1 MLDQAH
7 YRGAAFRIRNGGYVA
22 LWLVHQQIDVAFRAM
37 QELAIHFDVVAI
49 KISLG
54 AEFGDDLAIHG
65 DAALRDQLFGFA
77 ARSYAC
83 GGDDFL

>member
-1 MLDQAH
+1 VLDQFH
-7 YRGAAFRIRNGGYVA
+7 DRGSAFRIRNGGYVA
-22 LWLVHQQIDVAFRAM
+22 LWLVHQQISVAFRAV
-37 QELAIHFDVVAI
+37 QQLAIHFDVVAI

-54 AEFGDDLAIHG
+54 AEFSDDLAIHG
-65 DAALRDQLFGFA
+65 YAALRDQLFRFA